1 MSFAELDTLQL
12 NSTSAKPNGSSYR
25 EPAANTANRFSDN
38 ETLQLSF
45 DENELELLEA
55 LDDMQ
60 ENTHESQSLSHRRQ
74 CVNVSA
80 PLRHNMIG
88 QSKRMLDIYEFISKV
103 APTDSTVLIY
113 GESGTG
119 KELAARAIHQN
130 SQRADE
136 PFIAINCAALVET
149 LLESELFGHE
159 KGAFTG
165 ATTQK
170 KGKFEIANGG
180 TVFLDELGELAPLLQ
195 AKLLRVLQEQQF
207 ERVGSTR
214 SIQVD
219 IRLIAATNRDLLQ
232 AVAEG
237 SFRKDLYY
245 RLNVVSFE
253 MPPLRDHREDVMPLA
268 NYFIAKFKHKS
279 TRQVSGISVAA
290 QAYLLDY
297 HWPGNVREL
306 ENVIERAV
314 VLGNADVILL
324 EDLPKSLI
332 ESEPKSNASLT
343 TISDGVKESK
353 KYLIL
358 KAIDQA
364 SGNYTEAAKLLGVHP
379 NHLHRL
385 VRTMNLRAVLKK

>member
-1 MSFAELDTLQL
+1 MSFSELDAMQSNTAA
-12 NSTSAKPNGSSYR
+12 AKPNGSSS
-25 EPAANTANRFSDN
+25 NN
-38 ETLQLSF
+38 EILPVNF
-45 DENELELLEA
+45 DESELELLHV
-55 LDDMQ
+55 LDRMQ
-60 ENTHESQSLSHRRQ
+60 GDADNGSLDLRRQ
-74 CVNVSA
+74 CSPVTAS
-80 PLRHNMIG
+80 LQHNMIG
-88 QSKRMLDIYEFISKV
+88 RSPRMFNIYEFIAKV
-103 APTDSTVLIY
+103 APTDSTVLIC

-119 KELAARAIHQN
+119 KELAARAIHEN
-130 SQRADE
+130 SLRADE
-136 PFIAINCAALVET
+136 PFVAINCAALVET

-170 KGKFEIANGG
+170 KGMLEMANGG
-180 TVFLDELGELAPLLQ
+180 TVFLDELGELAPVMQ
-195 AKLLRVLQEQQF
+195 AKLLRVLQEQRF

-219 IRLIAATNRDLLQ
+219 IRLIAATNKNLLQ
-232 AVAEG
+232 AVEEG

-253 MPPLRDHREDVMPLA
+253 MPPLRERRDDVIPLA
-268 NYFIAKFKHKS
+268 NYFTAKFKHK
-279 TRQVSGISVAA
+279 TRRLVSGISAAA
-290 QAYLLDY
+290 QAHLLDY
-297 HWPGNVREL
+297 YWPGNVREL

-324 EDLPKSLI
+324 EDLPQILI
-332 ESEPKSNASLT
+332 ETQPKADAPLT
-343 TISDGVKESK
+343 TISHGVKESK
-353 KYLIL
+353 KHLII

-364 SGNYTEAAKLLGVHP
+364 SGNITEAAKLLGVHP